1 MKDECFDFEL
11 EENTIVNVINY
22 ITNNEYENLEILVEQ
37 EFTADKFQVIEEN
50 KCKLSSFLFQ
60 EIPMLTITA
69 DVIVDEST
77 REPTSS

>member
-22 ITNNEYENLEILVEQ
+22 ITNNEYENLEILVEE
-37 EFTADKFQVIEEN
+37 EFTADEFQIIEEN

-77 REPTSS
+77 REPTNS

>member
-37 EFTADKFQVIEEN
+37 EFIADEFQVIEEN